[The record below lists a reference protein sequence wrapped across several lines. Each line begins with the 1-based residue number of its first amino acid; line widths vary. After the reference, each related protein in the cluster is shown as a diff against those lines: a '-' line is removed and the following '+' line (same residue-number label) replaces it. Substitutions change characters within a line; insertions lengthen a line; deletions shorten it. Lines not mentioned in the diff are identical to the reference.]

1 VKVILSNKGD
11 APIYEQIKQ
20 QIKEQILNQSLEE
33 GEALPSIRGLAKDL
47 RVSVITTSRAYAEL
61 EQEGL
66 VRSIQGKGYFVEAVN
81 VDKVQQDFLKE
92 IKENLSIVIKKAKI
106 LGFSKGELI
115 EEIQK
120 EWEDESVRS
129 EQNE

>member
-1 VKVILSNKGD
+1 MKVILSNKGD